1 MRNAYKYTYIYLIL
15 TVIFSSCVDQKKF
28 ENIGTHEKPNVEFA
42 PNMYHSVAYEPLTQ
56 ITDTDAG
63 LWLNSNGSDT
73 GEFYNSNPY
82 NPHKMNMREP
92 AANTVR
98 FNNDG
103 FLPYRLPKDCLD
115 YAAKTLVNPLKV
127 NDKTIEDGKIL
138 YAKFCAHCHGETGQ
152 GDGPVNDAL
161 KGVASLTTGS
171 VKDATPG
178 HIFHVIT
185 WGKGRMGAHGSQLN
199 QEERWKIVSYVKENL
214 QKAEA
219 QQ

>member
-1 MRNAYKYTYIYLIL
+1 MRNAYKYTYIYLTL

-103 FLPYRLPKDCLD
+103 FYHIVFQKIALIMRQRLL
-115 YAAKTLVNPLKV
+115 L
-127 NDKTIEDGKIL
+127 I
-138 YAKFCAHCHGETGQ
+138 H
-152 GDGPVNDAL
+152 
-161 KGVASLTTGS
+161 
-171 VKDATPG
+171 
-178 HIFHVIT
+178 
-185 WGKGRMGAHGSQLN
+185 
-199 QEERWKIVSYVKENL
+199 
-214 QKAEA
+214 
-219 QQ
+219 